1 MNETLK
7 LTKQFFDTFFEAPPQ
22 TWQPFAE
29 KLVPKT
35 FKKNEIIKQPHKTE
49 KYLHLIIKGSAGIF
63 VFHKNTDVCID
74 LVYENEF
81 FGDYMSLLNQ
91 LPSPIFTMALE
102 KTQMLSIYHTD
113 LTDIY
118 NNTDLG
124 EKIGKMV
131 AEMLFI
137 HKQQQQ
143 LELLTMTAEERYQM
157 LLEKYPIII
166 RRTAQKHI
174 ASYLG
179 IAPESLSRIRK
190 KFGH

>member
-7 LTKQFFDTFFEAPPQ
+7 LTKQFFDPFFEAPAQ

-29 KLVPKT
+29 KLVPNT
-35 FKKNEIIKQPHKTE
+35 FKKNQIIKQANNTE

-63 VFHKNTDVCID
+63 VFHENTDVCID

-81 FGDYMSLLNQ
+81 FGDYMSLLSQ
-91 LPSPIFTMALE
+91 TPSPIFTLALE
-102 KTQMLSIYHTD
+102 ETQMLSMYHND
-113 LTDIY
+113 LTNIY

-143 LELLTMTAEERYQM
+143 LELLTLTAEQRYQM

-166 RRTAQKHI
+166 QRTAQKYI

-190 KFGH
+190 KFAH